1 LFDMNG
7 YAALKGRSSTLA
19 NAFDHNGEQI
29 RPVFPH
35 AVKPLPFA
43 ELVFEIS

>member
-7 YAALKGRSSTLA
+7 YAALKGRSSTVA
-19 NAFDHNGEQI
+19 HAFDHTGEQI
-29 RPVFPH
+29 RQVFPH
-35 AVKPLPFA
+35 TVKPVPFA